1 MTARTQHLLAQRT
14 GFVLEHRHRNTS
26 QIPDLSKKSQDI
38 NCCPKASPENFNS
51 LQESSE
57 VRETSAAKEDM
68 RSLLALLIVTLAL
81 AALCCCEKGKGT
93 SSQEGSQSAAEPC
106 SLLPASL
113 QSGRDTELWVKWLSQ
128 GLQTPFI
135 ATAADLQ
142 TVPCAK
148 TAFFTPKK
156 RLIEICYSTHSHC
169 LPLLFS
175 CLLSAQFPFP
185 APPPGCWSGL
195 CVQP

>member
-1 MTARTQHLLAQRT
+1 MTARSQHLLAQRT

-81 AALCCCEKGKGT
+81 AALCCCDKGKGT

-113 QSGRDTELWVKWLSQ
+113 QSGRDTELWGEEMHHQLLHNFRSLLERVTDER
-128 GLQTPFI
+128 GLGNRDPHLLLGI
-135 ATAADLQ
+135 
-142 TVPCAK
+142 
-148 TAFFTPKK
+148 FF
-156 RLIEICYSTHSHC
+156 
-169 LPLLFS
+169 
-175 CLLSAQFPFP
+175 
-185 APPPGCWSGL
+185 CWSTPSHPHL
-195 CVQP
+195 SCILNCSREFEHFNMFKN

>member
-1 MTARTQHLLAQRT
+1 MDAEMTARTQHLLAQRT

-38 NCCPKASPENFNS
+38 SCCPKASPENFNS

-81 AALCCCEKGKGT
+81 AALCCCDKGKGT

-113 QSGRDTELWVKWLSQ
+113 QSGRDTELWGEEMHHQLLHNFRSLLERESRMRE
-128 GLQTPFI
+128 GLGTEIPIFCWAFSSAGQHPLTPTSV
-135 ATAADLQ
+135 A
-142 TVPCAK
+142 
-148 TAFFTPKK
+148 
-156 RLIEICYSTHSHC
+156 Y
-169 LPLLFS
+169 
-175 CLLSAQFPFP
+175 
-185 APPPGCWSGL
+185 
-195 CVQP
+195 